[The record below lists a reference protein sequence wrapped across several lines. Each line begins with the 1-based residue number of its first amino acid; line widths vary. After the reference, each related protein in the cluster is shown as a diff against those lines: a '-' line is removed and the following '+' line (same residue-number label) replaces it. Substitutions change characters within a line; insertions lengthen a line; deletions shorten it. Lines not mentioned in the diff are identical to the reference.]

1 MKNIKAIKNRK
12 GAMFYTLAG
21 IMVIALVAIVALHI
35 LRTTYTP
42 KTADSLHVQKLGD
55 AIYSLQSEIGVLA
68 REAQYPAVWKA
79 GHNVSADGVNYY
91 LTLSNGREK
100 LREDLTKDLSAE
112 LDRLLSERALLLTE
126 DYYVIESSGI
136 NITVSRIDPSDVSVK
151 ESTEG
156 LTATIPLHMRA
167 KYRDIRYEDHFNLT
181 SETPVRIFDMYD
193 RAKAF
198 HENYANNVQWATTIA
213 LYTRAYIN
221 GYDPTYTGS
230 FLKEGHLAYD
240 PLEQFLSGDIEAV
253 KNFKL
258 ESIDDIG
265 SIPVA
270 TWLTEWQYLS
280 EPSFLPPSYDF
291 STGKEGNAKIVDLL
305 KKNYDVDKS
314 ADCGSI
320 TDSQQKQDCI
330 DYNDPVKI
338 REKADAIADE
348 REKLVELAD
357 EIESWSPSMNDECDD
372 FKSEAEDLITAVETA
387 FDENLPNDEIINPSL
402 HYSTGTE
409 LENEID
415 SNKKQVS
422 ELKDAIDELTN
433 IQINRLGLVKNS
445 ECKLPLD
452 MDCKRVRGPDD
463 CEEADDCLKC
473 DDPDPNVIDCFG
485 KDGPDF
491 SCSSESEN
499 YARRETV
506 SCEYTYCEEYDEEG
520 SCTKFATE
528 DKTRR
533 VDIEQCN
540 CMCHPKGDIISDL
553 QGQLNLVKQKIKDRE
568 NDLLNQ
574 ENMLRARAQSLE
586 EAMTKYKE
594 IEDLSQSTSSSNYDV
609 VSKLNYSNVKY
620 YPITS
625 SAVCYL
631 DPTYLERENGTCGD
645 KTASVGI
652 YTAQVSA
659 ATICCA
665 LSGTCCP
672 AIKYASEW
680 FPAIYQVEGKYS
692 ISESIVDDKNRIML
706 HNVFAEDGDLYGMN
720 VTPKL
725 FIHVAPEFVIY
736 RNHTIDVKSQTGGR
750 VIVYLYLPKIAQTTT
765 AQGGAVNKV
774 IQSFEDP
781 TCNGKT
787 C

>member
-1 MKNIKAIKNRK
+1 MAEMNNK
-12 GAMFYTLAG
+12 GTLFYTMIG
-21 IMVIALVAIVALHI
+21 IMVVVLVMVVSVHI
-35 LRTTYTP
+35 LRVTYKP
-42 KTADSLHVQKLGD
+42 QAADEKSLAKFSNS
-55 AIYSLQSEIGVLA
+55 IYGLKAEMQDVA
-68 REAQYPAVWKA
+68 RYAEYPAIWDA
-79 GHNVSADGVNYY
+79 GHNVSPQGINVY
-91 LTLSNGREK
+91 LTMPNGRK
-100 LREDLTKDLSAE
+100 QLREDLIKGFADNYNEQLKSISTTNTTK
-112 LDRLLSERALLLTE
+112 
-126 DYYVIESSGI
+126 YYTLMSNDVPILVNPIDPDDVTLIETDAGI
-136 NITVSRIDPSDVSVK
+136 TINYTQHMESKFKTYRYSNNENIKVDVASRIF
-151 ESTEG
+151 E
-156 LTATIPLHMRA
+156 
-167 KYRDIRYEDHFNLT
+167 
-181 SETPVRIFDMYD
+181 MYD
-193 RAKAF
+193 RAKLF
-198 HENYANNVQWATTIA
+198 HDNYANNAQWATTIA

-221 GYDPTYTGS
+221 GYNPTYTGS

-258 ESIDDIG
+258 ESIDDMG

-270 TWLTEWQYLS
+270 AWLTEWQYLS

-291 STGKEGNAKIVDLL
+291 STGKEGNAQIVDLL

-330 DYNDPVKI
+330 GYNDPKKI
-338 REKADAIADE
+338 REKADALAAE
-348 REKLVELAD
+348 REKLMDLAAK
-357 EIESWSPSMNDECDD
+357 INRWSPSVDDQCDR
-372 FKSEAEDLITAVETA
+372 FREEAEYLINEVERA

-415 SNKKQVS
+415 LNKKQVNEIKAAVD
-422 ELKDAIDELTN
+422 ELKKIRT
-433 IQINRLGLVKNS
+433 NRLGLVKNS

-463 CEEADDCLKC
+463 CEEEDDCLEC
-473 DDPDPNVIDCFG
+473 DDPEPNVIDCSV

-499 YARRETV
+499 YDRRPSV
-506 SCEYTYCEEYDEEG
+506 QCEYTYCEEYDEEG
-520 SCTKFATE
+520 SCTKFASE
-528 DKTRR
+528 EKTRR

-540 CMCHPKGDIISDL
+540 CMCHPKEDIISDIPE
-553 QGQLNLVKQKIKDRE
+553 QLNVVKQKINDRE
-568 NDLLNQ
+568 NDLLDQ
-574 ENMLRARAQSLE
+574 ENKLRSRAQSLE
-586 EAMTKYKE
+586 EAMNKYKE
-594 IEDLSQSTSSSNYDV
+594 IEDLSHSISSSNYDV

-620 YPITS
+620 YPVTS
-625 SAVCYL
+625 SPVCYL
-631 DPTYLERENGTCGD
+631 DPSYLERENGTCGD
-645 KTASVGI
+645 QTASVGI

-672 AIKYASEW
+672 TIKYASEW
-680 FPAIYQVEGKYS
+680 FPAIYQVEGKY
-692 ISESIVDDKNRIML
+692 IIGESIVDDKNRIML

-736 RNHTIDVKSQTGGR
+736 RNHTIDVKSQTGDR

-765 AQGGAVNKV
+765 AQGGAVNKI

-781 TCNGKT
+781 TCNGRT